1 MTTELFAELSPKIAV
16 ISGRNLRMYCGSD
29 ETIACGVGHKLFTA
43 IEACK
48 VTFWRETNVLAT
60 RNDVTRAYNGFRQ
73 RIAAPTLM
81 MTYEETDRLL
91 WDDLKYLGAR
101 LRFANRKLDKLPIP
115 EQAALYMD
123 AWRVNV
129 V

>member
-1 MTTELFAELSPKIAV
+1 MTPELFAELSPKIAEQHGRKLGMYLDQDTV
-16 ISGRNLRMYCGSD
+16 I
-29 ETIACGVGHKLFTA
+29 CGVGHKLFTA
-43 IEACK
+43 NEACK
-48 VTFWRETNVLAT
+48 VVWWKQTNILAT
-60 RNDVTRAYNGFRQ
+60 RDDITAVYLGFRQ
-73 RIAAPTLM
+73 KLRVPTLM

-123 AWRVNV
+123 AWRDNV